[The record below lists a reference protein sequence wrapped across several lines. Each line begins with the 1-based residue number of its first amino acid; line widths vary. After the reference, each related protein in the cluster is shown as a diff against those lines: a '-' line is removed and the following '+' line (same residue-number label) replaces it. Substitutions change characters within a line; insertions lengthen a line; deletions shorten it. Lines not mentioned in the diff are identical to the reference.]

1 MEEQHLI
8 IYIHINNIH
17 VFTVTFDQCNVSF
30 LNRVIKLLKRKKK
43 YWPEAFEQFSI
54 SFNYHWQVG

>member
-43 YWPEAFEQFSI
+43 I
-54 SFNYHWQVG
+54 LTRSFLNSLVFHLIIIGR